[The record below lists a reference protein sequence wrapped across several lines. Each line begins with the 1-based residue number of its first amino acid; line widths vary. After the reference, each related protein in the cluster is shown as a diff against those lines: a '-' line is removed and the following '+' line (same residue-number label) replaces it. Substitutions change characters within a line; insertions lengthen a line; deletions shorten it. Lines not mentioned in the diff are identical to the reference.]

1 MKFNCDQQ
9 ILSKALST
17 VSKAISQRTTIPVLK
32 GILLTATN
40 DNKLKLT
47 ASNLDLSIERTIDVF
62 VEEEGS
68 IVISDSKF
76 FIDLIRKL
84 PKQQI
89 NIEVTENEKV
99 LIKTMTTEVNCV
111 SQSADEFP
119 NTGEIENIITKLS
132 FNKNIFREM
141 IKRTQF
147 CASIDE
153 NKGIIVGIL
162 VELEENSLN
171 MVALDGFRMAV
182 TREQMMNERRDKIII
197 SAKIMNEINKILT
210 EAGDEEDE
218 NIDLILSDKKAVMLL
233 SGTKVTM
240 RLLEGEFISY
250 KDILPKEN
258 GTVVNVSKDALIE
271 SIERASLLAREGRN
285 NLIRVSISENLL
297 TISSASDEGS
307 VKEDI
312 IMEKQGN
319 DLEIGF
325 NSKYVMDALKA
336 IEDDQIRIEFNT
348 AVKPCLIKPL
358 EGNSY
363 EYLILPV
370 RIPSNQ

>member
-9 ILSKALST
+9 LLSKALGT
-17 VSKAISQRTTIPVLK
+17 VSKAITQRTTIPVLK
-32 GILLTATN
+32 GILITATT

-47 ASNLDLSIERTIDVF
+47 ASNLDLSIEKTIDVN

-76 FIDLIRKL
+76 FIDIIRKL
-84 PKQQI
+84 PREQI
-89 NIEVTENEKV
+89 TIEVGENEKV
-99 LIKTMTTEVNCV
+99 KIKTPNTEVFCV

-119 NTGEIENIITKLS
+119 NTSEIENIQANLS
-132 FNKNIFREM
+132 FNKDIMKEM
-141 IKRTQF
+141 IRKTQF

-153 NKGIIVGIL
+153 SKGIIIGVL
-162 VELEENSLN
+162 MELEENSLN

-182 TREQMMNERRDKIII
+182 TRQQMMNERREKIVI

-210 EAGDEEDE
+210 ESDDERDE
-218 NIDLILSDKKAVMLL
+218 NIELVLSEKKAVMLL
-233 SGTKVTM
+233 EGTKIVM

-250 KDILPKEN
+250 NDILPKESS
-258 GTVVNVSKDALIE
+258 TFIKVNRNMMIE
-271 SIERASLLAREGRN
+271 AIERASLLAKEGRN
-285 NLIRVSISENLL
+285 NLIRVKVQENLM
-297 TISSASDEGS
+297 TISSASEEGS

-312 IMEKQGN
+312 IMEKNGE

-325 NSKYVMDALKA
+325 NSKYILDALKV
-336 IEDDQIRIEFNT
+336 IDDEEVRIEMVS
-348 AVKPCLIKPL
+348 AVKPCLIKPM

-370 RIPSNQ
+370 RIPSN